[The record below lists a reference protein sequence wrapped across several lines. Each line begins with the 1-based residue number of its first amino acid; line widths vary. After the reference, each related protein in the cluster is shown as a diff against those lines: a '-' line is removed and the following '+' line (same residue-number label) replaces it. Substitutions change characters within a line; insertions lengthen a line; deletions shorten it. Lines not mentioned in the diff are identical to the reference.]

1 MQKLEYYSLLPRID
15 QEIVETRG
23 FLRGTLLL
31 SDHSSAIFGGI
42 KSRKVTTIRMPIV
55 RLKEVNFN
63 QDKQVRAIEPKQIRR
78 RRTRAQLLAAIA
90 DLRHKSSAKVLKDSE
105 KLIHQSRQL
114 IFETEFSFI
123 KDD

>member
-1 MQKLEYYSLLPRID
+1 M
-15 QEIVETRG
+15 
-23 FLRGTLLL
+23 L
-31 SDHSSAIFGGI
+31 SHHSSVIFGRI

-63 QDKQVRAIEPKQIRR
+63 QDNQVRAIEPKRIRR
-78 RRTRAQLLAAIA
+78 RLTRAQLLAAIA
-90 DLRHKSSAKVLKDSE
+90 DLRHKSSTKVLKDSK

>member
-1 MQKLEYYSLLPRID
+1 
-15 QEIVETRG
+15 
-23 FLRGTLLL
+23 
-31 SDHSSAIFGGI
+31 
-42 KSRKVTTIRMPIV
+42 MPIV

-63 QDKQVRAIEPKQIRR
+63 QDNQVPAIEPKRIRR
-78 RRTRAQLLAAIA
+78 RLTRAQLLAAIA
-90 DLRHKSSAKVLKDSE
+90 SLRHKSSTKVLEDSK